1 MQIPSFTPYF
11 GPSPTKTTSTTSAA
25 NAASSTGATT
35 SSSPTSTPVTN
46 GLDTSGDDV
55 VKQFLDYAKMSPM
68 ERMRANILKSM
79 GLTEDDLKKMSP
91 EQQKAVEQ
99 KIEQIIK
106 QELEKNAG
114 TTGQVVDVSA

>member
-11 GPSPTKTTSTTSAA
+11 GPNFTTTTSGTGTS
-25 NAASSTGATT
+25 NATGSTDAT
-35 SSSPTSTPVTN
+35 SGSSPTSTSA
-46 GLDTSGDDV
+46 TSGLGSGGDSV
-55 VKQFLDYAKMSPM
+55 VQQFMDYAKMNPM
-68 ERMRANILKSM
+68 ERMRAEILKSM

-106 QELEKNAG
+106 QKLEKNAG
-114 TTGQVVDVSA
+114 ATGQVVDVSA

>member
-11 GPSPTKTTSTTSAA
+11 GPNLTNSTSG
-25 NAASSTGATT
+25 TGASNATGSTAATT
-35 SSSPTSTPVTN
+35 GSSPTATSVTN
-46 GLDTSGDDV
+46 GLDTGGDDV
-55 VKQFLDYAKMSPM
+55 AKQFMDYAKMSPM
-68 ERMRANILKSM
+68 ERMRAQILKSM

-106 QELEKNAG
+106 QELQKNAG
-114 TTGQVVDVSA
+114 TTGQLVNVSA

>member
-11 GPSPTKTTSTTSAA
+11 GPNLTNLTSG
-25 NAASSTGATT
+25 TGASNATGSTAATT
-35 SSSPTSTPVTN
+35 GSSPTATSVTN
-46 GLDTSGDDV
+46 GLDTGGDDV
-55 VKQFLDYAKMSPM
+55 AKQFMDYAKMSPI
-68 ERMRANILKSM
+68 ERMRAQILKSM

-106 QELEKNAG
+106 QELQKNAG
-114 TTGQVVDVSA
+114 TTGQVVNVSA

>member
-11 GPSPTKTTSTTSAA
+11 GPNLTNSTSAA
-25 NAASSTGATT
+25 GASNATDGTDATT
-35 SSSPTSTPVTN
+35 GSSPASTSATN
-46 GLDTSGDDV
+46 GLTSGGDNV
-55 VKQFLDYAKMSPM
+55 VQQFMDYAKMSPM
-68 ERMRANILKSM
+68 ERMRAQILRSM

-106 QELEKNAG
+106 QQLQKNAG
-114 TTGQVVDVSA
+114 TTGQLVNVSA

>member
-11 GPSPTKTTSTTSAA
+11 GPNLTNSTSG
-25 NAASSTGATT
+25 TGASNATSGTDATT
-35 SSSPTSTPVTN
+35 GGSPTSTSATN
-46 GLDTSGDDV
+46 GLDTSGDNV
-55 VKQFLDYAKMSPM
+55 VQQFMDYAKMSPM

-106 QELEKNAG
+106 QELQKNAG
-114 TTGQVVDVSA
+114 QTGQLVNVSA

>member
-11 GPSPTKTTSTTSAA
+11 GPNLTNST
-25 NAASSTGATT
+25 SSTGASNATGSTAATT
-35 SSSPTSTPVTN
+35 GSSPTATPVTN
-46 GLDTSGDDV
+46 GLDTSGDSV
-55 VKQFLDYAKMSPM
+55 AQQFMDYAKMSPI
-68 ERMRANILKSM
+68 ERMRAQILKSM
-79 GLTEDDLKKMSP
+79 GLTENDLKKMSP

-106 QELEKNAG
+106 QKLEKNAG